1 MRVVQHSV
9 WKQVFLILLILIP
22 KISNSL
28 ERSYRMMAMKTQF
41 LKVKKSAQQQQHNM
55 SKEEKPRFLVR
66 KKIKVLL
73 ELIDSIHFR

>member
-1 MRVVQHSV
+1 
-9 WKQVFLILLILIP
+9 
-22 KISNSL
+22 
-28 ERSYRMMAMKTQF
+28 MMAMKTQF

-73 ELIDSIHFR
+73 ELIDSIYFR